1 MKEKSRRIIRHAE
14 RSRSICSP
22 GEHKGEESLRQAQ
35 DDGSKEMKNLLN
47 EKRRM
52 KNEKLHSETI
62 LNSSSVYRGR
72 VEILRLVATVC
83 TLVCTLAACAPD
95 GIDDTHSNGQHDA
108 LEAMDPETAVRLRT
122 TLQAFGGENTENKT
136 RANDGSPDLA
146 AIPAWNEV
154 TAETVIGIG
163 AEVRSA
169 ASGGIAEANASLYL
183 PSATDNANYT
193 LCPSGSDVTIS
204 NLGSET
210 QWYNGSSDPFT
221 LRLRHF
227 NLKGKDAAGTRQPH
241 SRLGILEI
249 NDNSYDDQLFA
260 IASLNN
266 GTDGNG
272 ATAPGFTF
280 RLRHTTAKLSVLVNT
295 STGTELDMT
304 TNGGVLAD
312 AYIRTKSTAGRPVY
326 TGSNTGTGSSTPA
339 HPDLLNYLTTANADG
354 SYPDDPTEAEMGIAI
369 YQIIEMRNA
378 EGNYNCFPLRHPDA
392 TTGTSGITVPAN
404 LISGIV
410 SASITHTEGNAGTD
424 EDGYDIYAY
433 SLLNADGTPERYS
446 TSTAEADRDKD
457 VLVLKLN
464 NILDGGSGTEST
476 TTATYRLPLSSIAL
490 TGLSADDPR
499 CDTGGK
505 YSGHLLYLRPGEHLT
520 LTVTVDRNR
529 IVSATGTIGTW
540 SDATVDEDLTG
551 DENKEPNE

>member
-1 MKEKSRRIIRHAE
+1 
-14 RSRSICSP
+14 
-22 GEHKGEESLRQAQ
+22 
-35 DDGSKEMKNLLN
+35 MKNLLN

-154 TAETVIGIG
+154 TAETVIVKLPEAGHDLW
-163 AEVRSA
+163 
-169 ASGGIAEANASLYL
+169 ASDTRNSDSKLTANASLQL
-183 PSATDNANYT
+183 PGATDETNSMLRPSQEVTVGNLEDVATWNNYT
-193 LCPSGSDVTIS
+193 
-204 NLGSET
+204 E
-210 QWYNGSSDPFT
+210 SSDPFT

-227 NLKGKDAAGTRQPH
+227 NLKDKDAAGTRQPH
-241 SRLGILEI
+241 SRLGILTI
-249 NDNSYDDQLFA
+249 TGDGSYDYLYD
-260 IASLNN
+260 IARLAGS
-266 GTDGNG
+266 
-272 ATAPGFTF
+272 APGFIF
-280 RLRHTTAKLSVLVNT
+280 RLRHASAKLSVLVET
-295 STGTELDMT
+295 KTADGSKGTPLDMT
-304 TNGGVLAD
+304 NADVLAE
-312 AYIRTKSTAGRPVY
+312 AYISTGWTSIYPIYISSDITSAD
-326 TGSNTGTGSSTPA
+326 GSPA
-339 HPDLLNYLTTANADG
+339 VHADLMRYLTTSVNG
-354 SYPDDPTEAEMGIAI
+354 NYPDDPTDPAAQTGMAI
-369 YQIIEMRNA
+369 YNLTPQV
-378 EGNYNCFPLRHPDA
+378 YQKFPLRHP
-392 TTGTSGITVPAN
+392 TTGTTGITVPAN

-410 SASITHTEGNAGTD
+410 SASVTHAMKDEGED

-476 TTATYRLPLSSIAL
+476 TTATYRLPLTSIAL

-499 CDTGGK
+499 CDTGSTADAGGK
-505 YSGHLLYLRPGEHLT
+505 YPGHLLYLRPGEHLT

-551 DENKEPNE
+551 DENKETIK